1 MRVLI
6 YNQKGG
12 VGKTTTAINVSAALA
27 AMGQKTLVVDLDP
40 QMHLTAAMGAAV
52 AEAETGFGTAEDW
65 VAGRPVVPRALR
77 AAPGLSLVPGSSNAL
92 TGAVD
97 ETAVQSPGWDW
108 VIMDAPPGWSAPLG
122 QIAGLSDMVIC
133 PLEPDFLGLNGLNQL
148 LRRMAD
154 VGFDRERLRVL
165 IARYS
170 NRLAVHR
177 EVRGKLIDRFGS
189 DIVLPV
195 VIRSSIRL
203 AEAPG
208 LGQTIF
214 EYAPKSTGAS
224 DYAQL
229 ARTLIAQRSLGLSQ
243 KRPRT

>member
-12 VGKTTTAINVSAALA
+12 VGKTTTALNLSAALVA
-27 AMGQKTLVVDLDP
+27 LGQSVLVVDLDP
-40 QMHLTAAMGAAV
+40 QMHLTAALGAPV
-52 AEAETGFGTAEDW
+52 AEGSGTVEDW
-65 VAGRPVVPRALR
+65 AAGRPVAPSIPSAAQGLR
-77 AAPGLSLVPGSSNAL
+77 LIPGSPNGLSGPFVGAAL
-92 TGAVD
+92 ENPA
-97 ETAVQSPGWDW
+97 WDW
-108 VIMDAPPGWSAPLG
+108 VIMDAPPGWNGPLG
-122 QIAGLSDMVIC
+122 QIVCLSDLVIC

-148 LRRMAD
+148 LRRLAD
-154 VGFDRERLRVL
+154 VEFDRDRLRVL

-189 DIVLPV
+189 EVVLPS
-195 VIRSSIRL
+195 VIRSSVRL

-214 EYAPKSTGAS
+214 DYAPKSTGAS

-229 ARTLIAQRSLGLSQ
+229 ARTLIAQRSLSRSP

>member
-12 VGKTTTAINVSAALA
+12 VGKTTTAINLSAALA
-27 AMGQKTLVVDLDP
+27 ALGQRTLVVDLDP
-40 QMHLTAAMGAAV
+40 QMHLTTAMGAAV
-52 AEAETGFGTAEDW
+52 ADAETGSGTAEDW
-65 VAGRPVVPRALR
+65 VSGRPVVPRVMR
-77 AAPGLSLVPGSSNAL
+77 AAPGLGLVPGSPNAL
-92 TGAVD
+92 IGPVNEAD
-97 ETAVQSPGWDW
+97 AQSPGWDW

-154 VGFDRERLRVL
+154 VGFDRDRLRVL

-170 NRLAVHR
+170 IRLAVHR

-214 EYAPKSTGAS
+214 EYSPKSTGAS